1 VLRFVQP
8 RYYRCGGYA
17 RGLCTH
23 SQHVPAQEL
32 ENAIL
37 SRLQADVRGA
47 PPLSYA
53 PIPRKDS
60 GLELELGRLERKKR
74 RLRDA
79 YLAGAVELE
88 AFLPLGREIDADI
101 RRVRER
107 LAESPTALA
116 QVLETLQM
124 PDAALEDKMSAARA
138 VIETCT
144 LDRTNALLAVTY
156 RLKLPEAGLSS
167 PDTIWGPRW

>member
-1 VLRFVQP
+1 M
-8 RYYRCGGYA
+8 
-17 RGLCTH
+17 
-23 SQHVPAQEL
+23 
-32 ENAIL
+32 
-37 SRLQADVRGA
+37 
-47 PPLSYA
+47 
-53 PIPRKDS
+53 
-60 GLELELGRLERKKR
+60 ELGRLERKKR

-88 AFLPLGREIDADI
+88 AFLSLGREIDADI
-101 RRVRER
+101 RRGRER

-116 QVLETLQM
+116 QVMETLQM

-156 RLKLPEAGLSS
+156 RLKLPEARLSS